1 MCKRQTAHIRL
12 TNDLFLLHCERK
24 SLQTRIFGFEDGC
37 VEAVV
42 VLSDA
47 MLASSLLEKA
57 ARCRLTKWM
66 ITLFSFRGG
75 TFRVSIFFS

>member
-1 MCKRQTAHIRL
+1 MCKRQMAQLRL

-24 SLQTRIFGFEDGC
+24 SLQTRILGFEDGC

-47 MLASSLLEKA
+47 MLA
-57 ARCRLTKWM
+57 T
-66 ITLFSFRGG
+66 
-75 TFRVSIFFS
+75 